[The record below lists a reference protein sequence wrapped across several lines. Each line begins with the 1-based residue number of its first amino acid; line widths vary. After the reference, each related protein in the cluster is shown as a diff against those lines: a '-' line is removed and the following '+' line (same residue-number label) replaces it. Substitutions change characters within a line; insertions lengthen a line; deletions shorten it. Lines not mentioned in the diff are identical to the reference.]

1 MCSSLLFYEQLKV
14 VDAMNN
20 PKSLDGGFRCY
31 ELIMVM
37 VVKNKFGFWSQNS
50 RFYEQLRIMDDTSY
64 SSS

>member
-14 VDAMNN
+14 VDVMNN
-20 PKSLDGGFRCY
+20 PKSLNGGFRCY

-37 VVKNKFGFWSQNS
+37 VDKKKFGFSSQNY